1 MVLNIKWS
9 KNEEGCLVAIWGT
22 DQPDRPMIFQCVA
35 APVSPSRS
43 GSGFQDVERRTL
55 PKAA

>member
-1 MVLNIKWS
+1 MVLSIKWS

-22 DQPDRPMIFQCVA
+22 DKPDRPMIFQGVA
-35 APVSPSRS
+35 APVSRAD
-43 GSGFQDVERRTL
+43 QDVERRAL